1 ARLRARGRQ
10 VPRRSEEVRHGV
22 ATVRRSGVWRQTAVH
37 APIRGA
43 AHLILAV
50 LSSSAIA
57 RSYSGVVAT
66 TSPSAFACT
75 STAAACRRK
84 RFAAEAREAAH
95 CLVRSRS
102 CLGCLGWSRQRRNGS
117 GAECAR

>member
-1 ARLRARGRQ
+1 VA
-10 VPRRSEEVRHGV
+10 RRSEEVRHGV

-43 AHLILAV
+43 AHPILAV

-57 RSYSGVVAT
+57 EYSAFVAT

-102 CLGCLGWSRQRRNGS
+102 CLGCLG
-117 GAECAR
+117 